1 MPTEH
6 GDGMLVSTEHGDG
19 MPVSTEHGDR
29 MPLSTE
35 EAEKLLGT
43 LIRLLNP
50 YAQTM
55 HYPRGNLPANE
66 EAVHKEAALRSTPS
80 NELSQF
86 QLEVDNRYGSQNGG
100 EYLFWDFKG
109 QAQTVKKAARIQYR
123 HPVIK
128 DNTILYWITD
138 HLLVG
143 YAGSN
148 GP

>member
-1 MPTEH
+1 MSI
-6 GDGMLVSTEHGDG
+6 STK
-19 MPVSTEHGDR
+19 
-29 MPLSTE
+29 
-35 EAEKLLGT
+35 EAEQLLGT

-55 HYPRGNLPANE
+55 HYPRGNVPADAATVRE
-66 EAVHKEAALRSTPS
+66 EAAPRSAPS
-80 NELSQF
+80 NELAQF

-100 EYLFWDFKG
+100 GYLFWDFKG
-109 QAQTVKKAARIQYR
+109 QPQTVKKAARIQYR

-128 DNTILYWITD
+128 DGTILYWITD
-138 HLLVG
+138 YLLVG

>member
-1 MPTEH
+1 MK
-6 GDGMLVSTEHGDG
+6 STEQDNNGL
-19 MPVSTEHGDR
+19 VLTQ
-29 MPLSTE
+29 

-55 HYPRGNLPANE
+55 HYPRDGLPSDTAIRA
-66 EAVHKEAALRSTPS
+66 EAIRAEATRTEAAAPAAAHDK
-80 NELSQF
+80 LSQF
-86 QLEVDNRYGSQNGG
+86 HFEVDNRYGSQNGG

-109 QAQTVKKAARIQYR
+109 QPQTVKKAARIQYR

-128 DNTILYWITD
+128 GGLVYWITD

-143 YAGSN
+143 FAGSD

>member
-1 MPTEH
+1 MPMT
-6 GDGMLVSTEHGDG
+6 
-19 MPVSTEHGDR
+19 
-29 MPLSTE
+29 TE
-35 EAEKLLGT
+35 EAERLLGT

-55 HYPRGNLPANE
+55 HYPRGDLPPDA
-66 EAVHKEAALRSTPS
+66 EAVREQAAPLAVAG
-80 NELSQF
+80 NNLAQF

-109 QAQTVKKAARIQYR
+109 QPQTIKKAARIQYR

-128 DNTILYWITD
+128 NNAILYWITD
-138 HLLVG
+138 YLVVG
-143 YAGSN
+143 FAGSN